1 MYRVIL
7 YIFLNLSTVYCIQ
20 VKAYV
25 DKNKCSINDLINY
38 KIELQDANSFGDVNI
53 EQLSKYF
60 SIISGPSQQ
69 TSMQWINGSVTN
81 SRIMSWSI
89 APKKAGKLTIPAL
102 TVSVGKK
109 RYKTNQIII
118 QVIGSNNKPTDLNV
132 FITAELDKEK
142 AYLGEQITLTYK
154 IYKKIDISIEPFEVP
169 EFSGFWTEELYRPN
183 QIKFKKVDLNGV
195 RYQVGT
201 LYKVA
206 LFPISG
212 SEYVINPLAIKVQ
225 TQKKRSRRNKDP
237 FFNPFFDSFFTETE
251 TKVLRSPERKIDV
264 KNFPEPRPGSFTGA
278 VGSFKINTSID
289 RDSTYVN
296 EAITF
301 RVSVVGTGNLGLF
314 TLPKFNFSDQIDQ
327 FPPKEDFEKN
337 VFRDALSG
345 TMSWEYILVPRI
357 SGKISIPPVA
367 MTYFDPNI
375 EKWKK
380 ISSGSTII
388 PVIKIK
394 GRIFDNSGL
403 SKKEVELLERDIN
416 YISTSKPVW
425 TKIGENSLSKIILLY
440 LVSFLLVPVPLVFN
454 SILGYRLNSE
464 TARASRNAL
473 SNARKKIK
481 NTEVDSPIPASKI
494 IFSYL
499 KDKLQLTSDNLDPIV
514 VEGLLTGVIDETLLN
529 DLINHLKVFDG
540 SYYGQI
546 NDNNE
551 ADIVGKTIELLEK
564 IERQIK

>member
-1 MYRVIL
+1 MY
-7 YIFLNLSTVYCIQ
+7 CMQ

-53 EQLSKYF
+53 EQLSKEF

-89 APKKAGKLTIPAL
+89 APKKAGRLTIPAL
-102 TVSVGKK
+102 TVYVGKK
-109 RYKTNQIII
+109 RFKTNQIII
-118 QVIGSNNKPTDLNV
+118 QVIGSNNKPTDINV

-278 VGSFKINTSID
+278 VGSFKITTSID

-301 RVSVVGTGNLGLF
+301 RVSIVGTGNLGLF

-454 SILGYRLNSE
+454 SILGNRLNSE

>member
-1 MYRVIL
+1 MY
-7 YIFLNLSTVYCIQ
+7 CMQ

-53 EQLSKYF
+53 EQLSKEF

-89 APKKAGKLTIPAL
+89 APKKAGRLTIPAL
-102 TVSVGKK
+102 TVYVGKK
-109 RYKTNQIII
+109 RFKTNQIII
-118 QVIGSNNKPTDLNV
+118 QVIGSNNKPTDINV

-278 VGSFKINTSID
+278 VGSFKITTSID

-416 YISTSKPVW
+416 YISTNKPVW

>member
-1 MYRVIL
+1 M
-7 YIFLNLSTVYCIQ
+7 Q

-53 EQLSKYF
+53 EQLSKEF

-89 APKKAGKLTIPAL
+89 APKKAGRLTIPAL
-102 TVSVGKK
+102 TVYVGKK
-109 RYKTNQIII
+109 RFKTNQIII
-118 QVIGSNNKPTDLNV
+118 QVIGSNNKPTDINV

-278 VGSFKINTSID
+278 VGSFKITTSID

-301 RVSVVGTGNLGLF
+301 RVSIVGTGNLGLF

-454 SILGYRLNSE
+454 SILGNRLNSE

>member
-1 MYRVIL
+1 MY
-7 YIFLNLSTVYCIQ
+7 CMQ

-53 EQLSKYF
+53 EQLSKEF

-89 APKKAGKLTIPAL
+89 APKKAGRLTIPAL
-102 TVSVGKK
+102 TVYVGKK
-109 RYKTNQIII
+109 RFKTNQIII
-118 QVIGSNNKPTDLNV
+118 QVIGSNNKPTDINV

-278 VGSFKINTSID
+278 VGSFKFTTSID

-454 SILGYRLNSE
+454 SILGNRLNSE

>member
-1 MYRVIL
+1 MY
-7 YIFLNLSTVYCIQ
+7 CMQ

-53 EQLSKYF
+53 EQLSKEF

-89 APKKAGKLTIPAL
+89 APKKAGRLTIPAL
-102 TVSVGKK
+102 TVYVGKK
-109 RYKTNQIII
+109 RFKTNQIII
-118 QVIGSNNKPTDLNV
+118 QVIGSNNKPTDINV

-278 VGSFKINTSID
+278 VGSFKITTSID

-380 ISSGSTII
+380 ISTGSTII

-454 SILGYRLNSE
+454 SILGNRLNSE

>member
-1 MYRVIL
+1 MY
-7 YIFLNLSTVYCIQ
+7 CMQ

-53 EQLSKYF
+53 EQLSKEF

-89 APKKAGKLTIPAL
+89 APKKAGRLTIPAL
-102 TVSVGKK
+102 TVYVGKK
-109 RYKTNQIII
+109 RFKTNQIII
-118 QVIGSNNKPTDLNV
+118 QVIGSNNKPTDINV

-278 VGSFKINTSID
+278 VGSFKITTSID

-551 ADIVGKTIELLEK
+551 ADIVEKTIELLEK

>member
-1 MYRVIL
+1 MY
-7 YIFLNLSTVYCIQ
+7 CMQ

-53 EQLSKYF
+53 EQLSKEF

-89 APKKAGKLTIPAL
+89 APKKAGRLTIPAL
-102 TVSVGKK
+102 TVYVGKK
-109 RYKTNQIII
+109 RFKTNQIII
-118 QVIGSNNKPTDLNV
+118 QVIGSNNKPTDINV

-212 SEYVINPLAIKVQ
+212 SEYVINPLAIKVK

-278 VGSFKINTSID
+278 VGSFKITTSID

-454 SILGYRLNSE
+454 SILGNRLNSE

-481 NTEVDSPIPASKI
+481 NIEVDSPIPASKI

>member
-1 MYRVIL
+1 MY
-7 YIFLNLSTVYCIQ
+7 CMQ

-53 EQLSKYF
+53 EQLSKEF

-89 APKKAGKLTIPAL
+89 APKKAGRLTIPAL
-102 TVSVGKK
+102 TVYVGKK
-109 RYKTNQIII
+109 RFKTNQIII
-118 QVIGSNNKPTDLNV
+118 QVIGSNNKPTDINV

-201 LYKVA
+201 LYKAA

-278 VGSFKINTSID
+278 VGSFKITTSID

-454 SILGYRLNSE
+454 SILGNRLNSE